1 MHSGKLVRVDL
12 SSGKIKCISLSKEVL
27 QNYLGGR
34 GLNMRLLF
42 PFLSKPGDPFD
53 PASPIV
59 MSPGLMC
66 GIPSLGSRM
75 NISARSPESGYLGD
89 SNMGGELGAEFKAS
103 GIDSL
108 FIVGRSNTPV
118 YLYIHDG
125 EVEIRNAASL
135 WGKDTVETQRAIRKE
150 LNDDRVHIGCIGQAG
165 ENKVRF
171 AGVRAGLKSSA
182 GRTGMGAAMG
192 AKRLKAVAVR
202 GTQDIPLKDPMGYL
216 ESYRRIYSNLLERRW
231 VKALG
236 RWGTPL
242 LMRYANDLG
251 FLGVRNNQLTTFG
264 MQGKALEAEHLDE
277 YSKGMVSC
285 TGCPAHCRH
294 RYHILTGPYAGTMGE
309 GPEYASIGSMGSTL
323 GNADLESAIYA
334 TELCNRYGIDTISAG
349 SYIAWAMELYQ
360 RKIIDDSTVGYP
372 LRWGDQKVIMKL
384 IHQIARREGFGDV
397 LAEGARAAEVFGI
410 EGSRFL
416 LQIKS
421 LPIEMTDERATKSF
435 ALGMATATRG
445 ACHMRSRP
453 SLDVIGL
460 PETLLENLYE
470 GKVSSSYLDYGG
482 KGRMVWWHERLNAL
496 CDALGVCRFLSVF
509 SSPHAPQ
516 VQEFS
521 ELLYRAF
528 GENYSPR
535 DLWDVGERIC
545 TLERLIL
552 IGNGLG
558 KRDDTLPS
566 RYFDE
571 PVQEGPAKGE
581 VIDRSQFNEMLE
593 DYYYLHGWD
602 KLGVPRE
609 STLKHLGLKGI
620 TSTNAT
626 HDED

>member
-1 MHSGKLVRVDL
+1 
-12 SSGKIKCISLSKEVL
+12 
-27 QNYLGGR
+27 
-34 GLNMRLLF
+34 
-42 PFLSKPGDPFD
+42 
-53 PASPIV
+53 
-59 MSPGLMC
+59 
-66 GIPSLGSRM
+66 
-75 NISARSPESGYLGD
+75 
-89 SNMGGELGAEFKAS
+89 
-103 GIDSL
+103 
-108 FIVGRSNTPV
+108 
-118 YLYIHDG
+118 
-125 EVEIRNAASL
+125 
-135 WGKDTVETQRAIRKE
+135 
-150 LNDDRVHIGCIGQAG
+150 
-165 ENKVRF
+165 
-171 AGVRAGLKSSA
+171 
-182 GRTGMGAAMG
+182 
-192 AKRLKAVAVR
+192 
-202 GTQDIPLKDPMGYL
+202 
-216 ESYRRIYSNLLERRW
+216 
-231 VKALG
+231 
-236 RWGTPL
+236 
-242 LMRYANDLG
+242 
-251 FLGVRNNQLTTFG
+251 
-264 MQGKALEAEHLDE
+264 
-277 YSKGMVSC
+277 
-285 TGCPAHCRH
+285 
-294 RYHILTGPYAGTMGE
+294 
-309 GPEYASIGSMGSTL
+309 
-323 GNADLESAIYA
+323 
-334 TELCNRYGIDTISAG
+334 
-349 SYIAWAMELYQ
+349 
-360 RKIIDDSTVGYP
+360 
-372 LRWGDQKVIMKL
+372 MKL